1 MSPLPSR
8 PAKSPI
14 WAAIGISLTIGLGA
28 LVGTAEPGMVEE
40 VITGRFVTRAYTEA
54 QQAHTVAIVA
64 LENNVG
70 HVTSEIDFLAKR
82 IRASIRRNEEQ
93 TFDRFAQMDAEIAA
107 LKDKIAG
114 VQSTRPMAS
123 RDAGFAGNDVAGL
136 RSSMHDMATAHNSAV
151 SALTKRLDKIE
162 VTLGLSTD
170 VTSSIGGS
178 PALRAARRMASARL
192 KKQSPSPR
200 PAEPSTAPV
209 KPEHGHLFNI
219 KPISQQGLPLRLSG
233 LRD

>member
-14 WAAIGISLTIGLGA
+14 WAAIGISLTIGVGA
-28 LVGTAEPGMVEE
+28 LVGTAEPGMIEE
-40 VITGRFVTRAYTEA
+40 VVTGRILTRPYTEA
-54 QQAHTVAIVA
+54 QQAHTVAIAA
-64 LENNVG
+64 LENNLG
-70 HVTSEIDFLAKR
+70 YVTSEIDFLAKR
-82 IRASIRRNEEQ
+82 VRASIRRNEEQ
-93 TFDRFAQMDAEIAA
+93 TFDRFAQMDAELAA

-114 VQSTRPMAS
+114 IQTTRPTAS
-123 RDAGFAGNDVAGL
+123 REAGPASNEVAGL
-136 RSSMHDMATAHNSAV
+136 RSSLHDMASAHNSAV
-151 SALTKRLDKIE
+151 SALTRRLDKIE

-178 PALRAARRMASARL
+178 PALRAARRAAAAKL
-192 KKQSPSPR
+192 KKQSASPKPTD
-200 PAEPSTAPV
+200 PAAAPV

-219 KPISQQGLPLRLSG
+219 KPISHQGSPLRLSR

>member
-1 MSPLPSR
+1 
-8 PAKSPI
+8 
-14 WAAIGISLTIGLGA
+14 
-28 LVGTAEPGMVEE
+28 MVEE
-40 VITGRFVTRAYTEA
+40 VVTGRFLTRPYTEA

-70 HVTSEIDFLAKR
+70 HVSSEIDFLAKR

-93 TFDRFAQMDAEIAA
+93 TFDRFAQMDAELAA
-107 LKDKIAG
+107 LKEKIAS
-114 VQSTRPMAS
+114 VQNTRPSAARES
-123 RDAGFAGNDVAGL
+123 GVANNDVAGL
-136 RSSMHDMATAHNSAV
+136 RSSLHDMASAHSSAV
-151 SALTKRLDKIE
+151 SALTRRLDKIE

-178 PALRAARRMASARL
+178 PALRAARRMAAAKL
-192 KKQSPSPR
+192 KKQSTSPR
-200 PAEPSTAPV
+200 PAEPSAAPV

-219 KPISQQGLPLRLSG
+219 KPISQQGAPLRLSR

>member
-1 MSPLPSR
+1 
-8 PAKSPI
+8 
-14 WAAIGISLTIGLGA
+14 
-28 LVGTAEPGMVEE
+28 MVEE
-40 VITGRFVTRAYTEA
+40 VITGRFLTRPYTEA

-93 TFDRFAQMDAEIAA
+93 TFDRFAQMDAELAA
-107 LKDKIAG
+107 LKDKLAG
-114 VQSTRPMAS
+114 VQNTRPMAS
-123 RDAGFAGNDVAGL
+123 REGGSANNDVAGL
-136 RSSMHDMATAHNSAV
+136 RSSLHDMTSAHNSAV
-151 SALTKRLDKIE
+151 SALTRRLDKIE

-178 PALRAARRMASARL
+178 PALRAARRVAAAKL
-192 KKQSPSPR
+192 KKQSASPK
-200 PAEPSTAPV
+200 PADPAAAPV

-219 KPISQQGLPLRLSG
+219 KPISQQGSPLRLSR